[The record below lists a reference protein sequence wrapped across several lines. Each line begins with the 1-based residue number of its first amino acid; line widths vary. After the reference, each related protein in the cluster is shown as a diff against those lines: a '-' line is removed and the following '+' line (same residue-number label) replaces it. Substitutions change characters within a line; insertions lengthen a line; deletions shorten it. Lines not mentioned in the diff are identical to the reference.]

1 MKQEIRK
8 PESSE
13 EIHQDNTSGMK
24 ETANKTDRRKP
35 KKGLP
40 IKNAERKSPNS

>member
-8 PESSE
+8 PDPSE
-13 EIHQDNTSGMK
+13 EIHQDNPAGMK
-24 ETANKTDRRKP
+24 DTADKTDRRKP

-40 IKNAERKSPNS
+40 IKNAERKSPNH